1 MLETVQ
7 KPKENDERGEEDD
20 FSADLSSEFDDV
32 EFSDAE
38 TESHSS
44 QVALEAIHA
53 TPASSAAKTADSA
66 TTNMSLRKLKS
77 ALKEGLEELEAKTVD
92 SVIIEE
98 LEESSEGSEV
108 SQHAETIVKTLHKF
122 TITEEK
128 NEECAK
134 QNVALTNMSLRKLK
148 SALKEGLI
156 AAKEGKNLAITT
168 DEGSRVALAELD
180 DNAEY

>member
-1 MLETVQ
+1 MIDLKMPETVEE
-7 KPKENDERGEEDD
+7 PKGNEESGEEDD
-20 FSADLSSEFDDV
+20 FSADLSSEFDNV

-44 QVALEAIHA
+44 
-53 TPASSAAKTADSA
+53 PASSAAKTVDSA

-77 ALKEGLEELEAKTVD
+77 ALKVGLEELEAKTVD
-92 SVIIEE
+92 SVITEE

-108 SQHAETIVKTLHKF
+108 SQHAETIEETLDRV

-156 AAKEGKNLAITT
+156 AAKVMTIDKPLLIPI
-168 DEGSRVALAELD
+168 SHLC
-180 DNAEY
+180 